1 MNTHLK
7 QLWAAMKLP
16 KNFKKSYKFFC
27 LGLDIRVLEEM
38 KAYAANQYQLQRVT
52 LSAMPAWTA
61 DYFTKRRF
69 HPMEVTQ
76 PCSFVPMQ
84 AKTVARAIYEKK
96 EIPSGVILGTSI
108 GGLAVCAAVA
118 VGFMV
123 LWMHGIV

>member
-1 MNTHLK
+1 MSVGRNEGVCG
-7 QLWAAMKLP
+7 
-16 KNFKKSYKFFC
+16 KSISVTEGDVIGNAGMDS
-27 LGLDIRVLEEM
+27 GL
-38 KAYAANQYQLQRVT
+38 
-52 LSAMPAWTA
+52 
-61 DYFTKRRF
+61 
-69 HPMEVTQ
+69 
-76 PCSFVPMQ
+76 FVPMQ

>member
-1 MNTHLK
+1 MQKEGHITMLYV
-7 QLWAAMKLP
+7 LP
-16 KNFKKSYKFFC
+16 VFQRRGCGRC
-27 LGLDIRVLEEM
+27 LLEEM

-76 PCSFVPMQ
+76 SCSFVPMQ

-96 EIPSGVILGTSI
+96 EIPSGVILGTSL

-123 LWMHGIV
+123 LWMQGSV

>member
-1 MNTHLK
+1 M
-7 QLWAAMKLP
+7 Q
-16 KNFKKSYKFFC
+16 
-27 LGLDIRVLEEM
+27 
-38 KAYAANQYQLQRVT
+38 ANQYQLQRVRYGN
-52 LSAMPAWTA
+52 AGMDA